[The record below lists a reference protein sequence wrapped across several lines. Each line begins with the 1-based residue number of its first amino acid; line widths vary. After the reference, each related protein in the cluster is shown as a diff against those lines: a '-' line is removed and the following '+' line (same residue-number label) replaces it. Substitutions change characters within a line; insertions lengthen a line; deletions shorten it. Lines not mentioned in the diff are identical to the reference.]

1 MSTIKKSELR
11 QIIKE
16 VIEDFD
22 TRKRFGK
29 TTPRKAP
36 VDSSTYDF
44 MVGAKYSFVTRSSER
59 DLNDSIAYGI
69 IEDINFI
76 VTDAQTAKK
85 TLTTAD
91 LRTKLP
97 NVTIINPEALV
108 SDLNKYLKSRP
119 IDVPEDDPMG
129 DPADWSP
136 LDVETVPPGYKTP
149 IVSAIIL
156 GPEGFKISERTEFIF
171 GRLYK
176 TLNSIVFYGDSTEV
190 RKFSN
195 PLGKMMKVMGIT
207 ENPKV
212 KYLQK

>member
-1 MSTIKKSELR
+1 MRTIKKSELR

-29 TTPRKAP
+29 TTPIEAP

-44 MVGAKYSFVTRSSER
+44 MVGTKYSFVTRSSRR

-69 IEDINFI
+69 IEDINLI
-76 VTDAQTAKK
+76 VTDAQTEKE

-108 SDLNKYLKSRP
+108 SDLNKYLKSRLP
-119 IDVPEDDPMG
+119 VRKD

-136 LDVETVPPGYKTP
+136 PEIKIPRGYNSP
-149 IVSAIIL
+149 IVDAIFL

-195 PLGKMMKVMGIT
+195 QLGKMMKVMGIT
-207 ENPKV
+207 ENPRV